1 MAICGH
7 RDFDAFAILHA
18 EFPQH
23 ILEVFLLRYEYA
35 IALLTNLKTY
45 EEFQFSHHRHLI
57 FLTHH
62 IGKFVTVMLV
72 STAKDNIIIVFVK
85 RVGSSEP
92 GLKPFFMRYS
102 FKVSYHAR
110 GASLRP

>member
-7 RDFDAFAILHA
+7 RDFDAFAILRA

-23 ILEVFLLRYEYA
+23 ILEVFLLRYEDA
-35 IALLTNLKTY
+35 IVLLTNLKTE

-62 IGKFVTVMLV
+62 IGKFVTVTLV
-72 STAKDNIIIVFVK
+72 SIAKDNIINIYLAHKQFTVIRFSEKSWVK
-85 RVGSSEP
+85 
-92 GLKPFFMRYS
+92 
-102 FKVSYHAR
+102 
-110 GASLRP
+110 